1 MCVNI
6 QRIYIFTLLV
16 IMIPFRIAASSNN
29 PVVSC
34 VADSVVHDS
43 ITGTAHITFPISM
56 AEIQSGYG
64 NNAREL
70 GRISND
76 LRSIMSDS
84 TLTLHNLTI
93 HGFGSIDG
101 PYKLNEKVS
110 RQRTDSVAAF
120 VSSLSNLSNGSIV
133 TRSTAEDWKGF
144 KQFVEKASTDQL
156 PHKEQILRIINGTR
170 EPDAKEWIIKSTYP
184 EDYKYLIANC
194 MPQLRRSDYTIK
206 YVKTSHIGIS
216 KAITMPET
224 AAVFVTDTTTVSTQG
239 EPKKKSLLF
248 ALKTNMLYDAALIPN
263 LGIEVYMGKRW
274 TIALDWFYTWFS
286 SNNRHRYW
294 QAYGGYLG
302 VRKYLGGKNN
312 NSQLSTVNCQF
323 PVGHHLGAYILGL
336 TYDVEWGGKGY
347 QAAKF
352 GFGGG
357 IEYGYSKMIGRS
369 WCIDFSLGVGFQD
382 GEYKEYEP
390 ANDGTGHYIWLSTRK
405 RHWWGP
411 TKAEVSLKWLFGTKG
426 NKQKKGGK
434 R

>member
-120 VSSLSNLSNGSIV
+120 VSSLSNLSDGSIV

-170 EPDAKEWIIKSTYP
+170 EPDAKEWLIKSTYP
-184 EDYKYLIANC
+184 EDYKYLINNC

-216 KAITMPET
+216 KAVTMPET
-224 AAVFVTDTTTVSTQG
+224 AAVFVADTTAVSTQG

-248 ALKTNMLYDAALIPN
+248 ALKTNLLYDAALIPN

-286 SNNRHRYW
+286 RNNRHRYW
-294 QAYGGYLG
+294 QAYGGYLT
-302 VRKYLGGKNN
+302 VRKYLGRNN
-312 NSQLSTVNCQF
+312 NCQLSTVNCQF
-323 PVGHHLGAYILGL
+323 PVGHHLGAYVLGL

-347 QAAKF
+347 QASKF

-357 IEYGYSKMIGRS
+357 LEYGYSKMIGRR
-369 WCIDFSLGVGFQD
+369 WCIDFSVGVGFQD

-390 ANDGTGHYIWLSTRK
+390 ANDGTGHYIWLATKK

-411 TKAEVSLKWLFGTKG
+411 TKAEVSLKWLFGTKD
-426 NKQKKGGK
+426 KQKKGGK